1 MPFGVGNRQ
10 CIGNRLAL
18 LEMKVMVAGAV
29 KQFSVEKTSATP
41 VREFIS
47 HVIIGVNPAHKF
59 QISASLYRNVPDQKP
74 HGSCLC
80 EAYFCLAM
88 FQ

>member
-41 VREFIS
+41 VREFIT
-47 HVIIGVNPAHKF
+47 HVIMRINPAHIF
-59 QISASLYRNVPDQKP
+59 QTRCQFV
-74 HGSCLC
+74 
-80 EAYFCLAM
+80 
-88 FQ
+88 